1 MTICQIST
9 IDGSPKLER
18 QVQKMMMQMK
28 HQCPT
33 LKAAGYFEL
42 GRNMILKVQPL
53 EILFLAHCI
62 YSFIFRHLA
71 LLSSL
76 PSSWYNSIDKK

>member
-18 QVQKMMMQMK
+18 QIQKMMMQMK

-33 LKAAGYFEL
+33 LHAAGYFSL
-42 GRNMILKVQPL
+42 SRNMILKTCGAAV
-53 EILFLAHCI
+53 
-62 YSFIFRHLA
+62 IFTFFMIQFR
-71 LLSSL
+71 
-76 PSSWYNSIDKK
+76 